1 MIKEKPCKGINK
13 AKGYDGCGKDSA
25 YRKFGLCPA
34 CFYDW
39 MTTTE
44 LGKIHYQKQ
53 FLPKVSKNTQ
63 KQIKKENKEEK
74 EANKT
79 ISQLIGEAKKPFQK
93 FIRFRDANLP
103 CISCGTVKAQIWD
116 GGHFYKAEL
125 YTGLI
130 FNEDNSHKQCRKCNT
145 FLGGNENNYRLG
157 LIERFGIKFVEELDE
172 LSINS
177 RTYKFEKDELREIKQ
192 KYLKR
197 LRELE

>member
-1 MIKEKPCKGINK
+1 
-13 AKGYDGCGKDSA
+13 
-25 YRKFGLCPA
+25 
-34 CFYDW
+34 
-39 MTTTE
+39 
-44 LGKIHYQKQ
+44 
-53 FLPKVSKNTQ
+53 
-63 KQIKKENKEEK
+63 
-74 EANKT
+74 
-79 ISQLIGEAKKPFQK
+79 
-93 FIRFRDANLP
+93 LP

-177 RTYKFEKDELREIKQ
+177 RTYKFKKDELREIKQ